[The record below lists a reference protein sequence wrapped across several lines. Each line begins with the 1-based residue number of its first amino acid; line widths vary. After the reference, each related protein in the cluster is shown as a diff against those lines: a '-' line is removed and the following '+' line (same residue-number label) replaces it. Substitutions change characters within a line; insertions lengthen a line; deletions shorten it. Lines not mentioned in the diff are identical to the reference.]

1 MLHDIL
7 RFACGIALI
16 VFAIIGGLG
25 LVMFI
30 PYIAQAVLLGMH

>member
-7 RFACGIALI
+7 RFACGIALLA
-16 VFAIIGGLG
+16 FALIAGLG
-25 LVMFI
+25 FVMFI